1 MHITMSLYTLSWDFG
16 FRLDT
21 QKNLYLYLRSLWV
34 RLPGV
39 HAVVVGGP
47 EAQEDTE
54 LVTRGGGQLRAGDHS
69 LDNAVGACPGE

>member
-1 MHITMSLYTLSWDFG
+1 MP
-16 FRLDT
+16 
-21 QKNLYLYLRSLWV
+21 YLWSLWV